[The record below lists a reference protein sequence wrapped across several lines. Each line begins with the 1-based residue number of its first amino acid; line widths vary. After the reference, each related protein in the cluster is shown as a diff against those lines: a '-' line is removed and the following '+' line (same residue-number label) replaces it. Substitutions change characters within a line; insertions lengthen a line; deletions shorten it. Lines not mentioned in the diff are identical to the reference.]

1 MIIAHLKSMKS
12 LTTNVRVQ
20 RKDHSLLLSPC
31 LQRQVDQ
38 LLSASC
44 PKQGFTKVDNMIFI
58 HASHRM
64 QSHRMQSN
72 LKILLEKYEK
82 FDNKCETSKQ
92 GSQFIT

>member
-1 MIIAHLKSMKS
+1 MKS

-64 QSHRMQSN
+64 QSN